1 MAESPS
7 PQAVVVVRSTSSLT
21 PQFVGGQP
29 LLCRDE
35 AQADGSEGELQVV
48 VTLDPQASTE
58 GAMRVEEVVTGEQ
71 RAIRACSEVVLP
83 WPQKPDP
90 HAIESV
96 LDEVRRMRQDRQL
109 LAVGVA
115 SVPPQGSPLE
125 QVTAAVEHLVGN
137 LRQMQPQSEVAAE
150 VLREAAAELAESAAT
165 ATGKSANLSD
175 EAVMLC
181 TQLHDVLTA
190 LPARANRRLAEK
202 LRATGVAGARR
213 YAAGQL
219 LTVCVSGEWRDMEVV
234 SAPSSAR
241 GEHCLRAIDTS
252 THTPLKELSRELTP
266 WNHAPPTS
274 APGKVV
280 GTGKKGEYASVMRQ
294 GSRTR
299 ERA

>member
-96 LDEVRRMRQDRQL
+96 LDEVRRM
-109 LAVGVA
+109 AAG
-115 SVPPQGSPLE
+115 PPAAGSR
-125 QVTAAVEHLVGN
+125 GCI
-137 LRQMQPQSEVAAE
+137 
-150 VLREAAAELAESAAT
+150 SAAT
-165 ATGKSANLSD
+165 GKPTRAGDGSSRAP
-175 EAVMLC
+175 C
-181 TQLHDVLTA
+181 GQ
-190 LPARANRRLAEK
+190 PAAD
-202 LRATGVAGARR
+202 
-213 YAAGQL
+213 AA
-219 LTVCVSGEWRDMEVV
+219 SE
-234 SAPSSAR
+234 R
-241 GEHCLRAIDTS
+241 GSC
-252 THTPLKELSRELTP
+252 
-266 WNHAPPTS
+266 
-274 APGKVV
+274 
-280 GTGKKGEYASVMRQ
+280 
-294 GSRTR
+294 
-299 ERA
+299 